1 VYPVVV
7 HSIWSPSGFLNCST
21 AKPLLGVGMIDFA
34 GSGVVHVTGGSCA
47 LLATL
52 LLGPRKGR
60 FHDDRGNKLEEPKVF
75 PGHSK
80 SLQVRLH
87 RTSYLLMHLLYHLIT
102 NIRKYLI
109 PLFVLKC

>member
-1 VYPVVV
+1 MAFYLFNAVYPVVV
-7 HSIWSPSGFLNCST
+7 HSIWSPSGFLNAST
-21 AKPLLGVGMIDFA
+21 SNASESFLGVGMIDFA

-60 FHDDRGNKLEEPKVF
+60 FYDDRGNRLEEPQVF

-80 SLQVRLH
+80 SLQVR
-87 RTSYLLMHLLYHLIT
+87 
-102 NIRKYLI
+102 RK
-109 PLFVLKC
+109 KKK